1 MVLQFLQ
8 DPSKTQHFQQGIL
21 RLVGDELVS
30 EFQLTRADRPPSAV
44 SQVLIMLPNCG
55 VTSYV
60 SARHTL

>member
-44 SQVLIMLPNCG
+44 SQVLLVLPKCRVMSCISTRN
-55 VTSYV
+55 TF
-60 SARHTL
+60 